1 MFNPEQGGSR
11 RENKAENHDDET
23 KASLKAFIRNN
34 GMNVQQVEDAY
45 FICIDR
51 DATSVDEAILDERVF
66 SLAKLFSDAEQE
78 GFALNGIGGI
88 VSEME
93 RRVSAPGNLLA
104 FINNLPMDDR
114 SKQTLYSIFEKN
126 RTGEIRFLD
135 PTTLEYIVQQGMRLP
150 DAFKELSMEE
160 RAEQL
165 CDVLSLFVKK
175 IGDRNFGIE
184 FSDGN

>member
-1 MFNPEQGGSR
+1 MFKPEQGGSS
-11 RENKAENHDDET
+11 RENKAENHDEET

-51 DATSVDEAILDERVF
+51 DATSVDEAVPDERVF
-66 SLAKLFSDAEQE
+66 SLAKLFSDAERE

-93 RRVSAPGNLLA
+93 RRVSAPGKLLA
-104 FINNLPMDDR
+104 FINDLPVDDR
-114 SKQTLYSIFEKN
+114 SRRSLISIFEQN
-126 RTGEIRFLD
+126 RTGEIRFVD
-135 PTTLEYIVQQGMRLP
+135 PKTLQYIVSQCMRLP
-150 DAFKELSMEE
+150 DTFKELSVEE

-165 CDVLSLFVKK
+165 LDVLSLFVKK
-175 IGDRNFGIE
+175 IGDRSFGIE